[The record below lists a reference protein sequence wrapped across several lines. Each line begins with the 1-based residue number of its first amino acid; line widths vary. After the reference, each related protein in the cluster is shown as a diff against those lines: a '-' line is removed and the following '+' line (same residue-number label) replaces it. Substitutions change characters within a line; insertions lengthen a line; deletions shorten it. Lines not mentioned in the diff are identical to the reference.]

1 MTIVPEDPETL
12 LPRSALADALS
23 AAGFPISSTTLATKA
38 CRGGGPPFRKFG
50 RVPLYRWSDALD
62 WARGRISVLVNSTS
76 ELDAGKGAQP

>member
-1 MTIVPEDPETL
+1 MATIPENPETL
-12 LPRSALADALS
+12 LARSALADALT

-62 WARGRISVLVNSTS
+62 WARGRLSVLVNSTS